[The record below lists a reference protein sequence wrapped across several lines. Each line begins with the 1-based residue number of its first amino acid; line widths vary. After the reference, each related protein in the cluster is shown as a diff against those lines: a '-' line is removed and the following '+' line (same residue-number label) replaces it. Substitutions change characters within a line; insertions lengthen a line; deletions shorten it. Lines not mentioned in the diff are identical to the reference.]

1 SLLCALI
8 ATLLEEQWAREFLH
22 RANMQ
27 STPIIRTRVCSY
39 LYYGLKCFNMHAVVE
54 IVPLLLHIYL
64 ILFFGGLVAFLHPI
78 IPVVTAVAS
87 GLLGLITTIY
97 FGLTVLPLF
106 YLDCPYRTP
115 LS

>member
-22 RANMQ
+22 RADMQ
-27 STPIIRTRVCSY
+27 STLIIRARVCSY
-39 LYYGLKCFNMHAVVE
+39 LYYGLKRFNMHAVVE